1 MMLMLV
7 VALVACSTTT
17 PKEEASVSEK
27 DTYVI
32 KVGHAAAK
40 EHFAQKSFEKFKEL
54 VEENSNGKIKVE
66 IYPNGE
72 LGGEREMLEMFC
84 LGI

>member
-1 MMLMLV
+1 MKRYNYFLTLMMLIASGCFSCLFQNN
-7 VALVACSTTT
+7 
-17 PKEEASVSEK
+17 PKEEVSVSEK

-54 VEENSNGKIKVE
+54 VEENSNGQ
-66 IYPNGE
+66 N
-72 LGGEREMLEMFC
+72 
-84 LGI
+84 